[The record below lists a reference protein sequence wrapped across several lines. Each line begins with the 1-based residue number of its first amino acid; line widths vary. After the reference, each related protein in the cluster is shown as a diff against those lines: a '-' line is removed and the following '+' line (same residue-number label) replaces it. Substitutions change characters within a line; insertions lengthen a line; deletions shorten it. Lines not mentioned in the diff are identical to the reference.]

1 MVRLLTPERRVWES
15 LARFSGVRRDIDR
28 WHYDVAAFPDERE
41 AVLNRLYEHYSVPAP
56 RIRDIARR
64 TTPLA
69 ATLALVEGQ
78 TEHVG
83 SMAIN
88 APLLS

>member
-1 MVRLLTPERRVWES
+1 MVRLHKPERRVWES
-15 LARFSGVRRDIDR
+15 LARFSRARRDIDG

-41 AVLNRLYEHYSVPAP
+41 DVLNRLCEHYSVPAP
-56 RIRDIARR
+56 RIRDLVRR

-69 ATLALVEGQ
+69 AARAFVEGL
-78 TEHVG
+78 TDHVG

-88 APLLS
+88 APRLS